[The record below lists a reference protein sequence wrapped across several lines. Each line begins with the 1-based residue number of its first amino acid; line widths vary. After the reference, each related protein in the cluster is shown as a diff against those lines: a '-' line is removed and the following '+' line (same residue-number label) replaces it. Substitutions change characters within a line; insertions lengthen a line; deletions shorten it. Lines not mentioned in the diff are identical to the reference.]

1 MEFTAQQIA
10 EYLHGE
16 IIGDP
21 TVKVHDFSKIEEGE
35 NGTLSFLSNPKYSHY
50 IYESNASIILVNRD
64 FESDRELKSTLIKV
78 DNAYESLAN
87 LLSMIEQFKPKKNG
101 VSALAHISASANIGV
116 NVYIAPFVFV
126 GEGAEIGNYAYI
138 DASCYIGEN
147 TKIGENTLLH
157 AGVRVEK
164 ECVVGKNCILQA

>member
-64 FESDRELKSTLIKV
+64 S
-78 DNAYESLAN
+78 
-87 LLSMIEQFKPKKNG
+87 Q
-101 VSALAHISASANIGV
+101 
-116 NVYIAPFVFV
+116 
-126 GEGAEIGNYAYI
+126 
-138 DASCYIGEN
+138 
-147 TKIGENTLLH
+147 
-157 AGVRVEK
+157 
-164 ECVVGKNCILQA
+164 